1 MRQLQLKRFNT
12 IFKSRKTALANL
24 ENNKSQYKDGE
35 MVLAAYYSSS
45 AKTADSIMY
54 IVGIYADKDNK
65 KKLFTIDVESIENDI
80 LKIKEFIEKELKYT
94 SGVTQVTANTYT
106 TATTDN
112 YKVEMANADDKY
124 FRLKFTPVS
133 PDTLKTPK
141 SFGDIKAGTTAATL
155 KGYTLSKLLDDMLF
169 ETIYPTITE
178 PTATINTNLYGN
190 GQVVEIGSTAIK
202 ESNLSTTLNKGKVH
216 VDDGVTADLAYVG
229 DKTGQTY
236 NMPSNATEKYSGFNA
251 YSYSAVVSYS
261 KGPTMKTSKGD
272 AKNPMQTTNKGN
284 VENPHPAST
293 ITTNTITVYASA
305 HMYGNTGAT
314 YSSTANAFGG
324 LQRIDGNNQI
334 IFDKAN
340 ATAVDNA
347 IQFPSTT
354 SEKPIIIWSPKPLAY
369 FRSFNSTT
377 NVYDVE
383 HIQDLTETREEKT
396 INGITV
402 NGYKYIWTGNALGAV
417 KYGLKTKN

>member
-133 PDTLKTPK
+133 PDALKTPK

-178 PTATINTNLYGN
+178 PTATIHTKLYGN

-202 ESNLSTTLNKGKVH
+202 ESNLSTTLDKGKVH
-216 VDDGVTADLAYVG
+216 VDDGVTTDLSYVG
-229 DKTGQTY
+229 DKTGQSY
-236 NMPSNATEKYSGFNA
+236 NMPSNAVEKYSGFNA

-261 KGPTMKTSKGD
+261 EGPTMKTSKGD
-272 AKNPMQTTNKGN
+272 AKKPMQTTNKGN

-305 HMYGNTGAT
+305 RMSGNTGST
-314 YSSTANAFGG
+314 YSTAMKPIGN
-324 LQRIDGNNQI
+324 LVRIDGNNQI
-334 IFDKAN
+334 D
-340 ATAVDNA
+340 VSDV
-347 IQFPSTT
+347 QFPGTAKAT
-354 SEKPIIIWSPKPLAY
+354 PIVIWSPKPITL
-369 FRSFNSTT
+369 FKSFNAVSGK
-377 NVYDVE
+377 YDVDQLPN
-383 HIQDLTETREEKT
+383 ITPPLREE
-396 INGITV
+396 IDFNGVKV
-402 NGYKYIWTGNALGAV
+402 NGYKYTWTGAALGTV
-417 KYGLKTKN
+417 KYQIITKNA

>member
-1 MRQLQLKRFNT
+1 M
-12 IFKSRKTALANL
+12 ANL

-35 MVLAAYYSSS
+35 MVLAAYYSSTT
-45 AKTADSIMY
+45 KTADSIMY
-54 IVGIYADKDNK
+54 IVGIYVDKDNK

-94 SGVTQVTANTYT
+94 SGVTQVTADTYT
-106 TATTDN
+106 TTTTDN

-178 PTATINTNLYGN
+178 PTATIHTDLYGN

-202 ESNLSTTLNKGKVH
+202 ESNLSTTLDKGKVH
-216 VDDGVTADLAYVG
+216 VDDGVTTDLSYVG
-229 DKTGQTY
+229 DKTGQSY
-236 NMPSNATEKYSGFNA
+236 NMPSNAVEKYSGFNA

-261 KGPTMKTSKGD
+261 EGPTMKTSKGD
-272 AKNPMQTTNKGN
+272 SKKPMPTTNKGN
-284 VENPHPAST
+284 VTNPHPAST

-305 HMYGNTGAT
+305 RMSGNTGST
-314 YSSTANAFGG
+314 YSTAMKPIGN
-324 LQRIDGNNQI
+324 LVRIDGNNQI
-334 IFDKAN
+334 D
-340 ATAVDNA
+340 VSGV
-347 IQFPSTT
+347 QFPGTAKAT
-354 SEKPIIIWSPKPLAY
+354 PIVIWSPKPIT
-369 FRSFNSTT
+369 FFKSFNAVSGK
-377 NVYDVE
+377 YDVD
-383 HIQDLTETREEKT
+383 QLSNLKKTKEEKDF
-396 INGITV
+396 NGIKV
-402 NGYKYIWTGNALGAV
+402 NGYKYTWTGAALGTV
-417 KYGLKTKN
+417 KYQIITKNA